1 MHMFII
7 INNKTP
13 QVKILRSFNHEIVH
27 SEYKDAVSLARYILQ
42 ILVFSIDQSYTI
54 IKCLSI

>member
-13 QVKILRSFNHEIVH
+13 QVKILKSFNHEIVH
-27 SEYKDAVSLARYILQ
+27 SDYKDAVSLARYILQ
-42 ILVFSIDQSYTI
+42 ILVFSI
-54 IKCLSI
+54 